1 MPIDPVAVAEA
12 ATGSR
17 VSAARVTSRVS
28 IEYDPFLAGRTVER
42 VAGVAEAP
50 GRALVAWS
58 AVVKRTSG
66 VDLRPARRELAAY
79 REGIAAARPAV
90 GLRAPALLRWDDGP
104 NDVELWLE
112 DVPDEHHGRWPV
124 ARFAVAA
131 AHIGTWDVR
140 AAERGMPAAFDAEDA
155 WAERHGQP
163 HRVGEAL
170 AQLAAYAGEPGAE
183 EIAVALAD
191 AGFDR
196 TRALIGSTQ
205 RRIDDLARYP
215 RTPLHHDL
223 VRTNLFAVG
232 ATTTV
237 AIDWENV
244 GRGPLGVDL
253 APLVIGS
260 VRRGEASADD
270 LTSIEASVL
279 QAYLRALHGGGIDRD
294 AEVRTAYRLAVA
306 LRWHHVLGAIGAW
319 LGRDAGRLRGSL
331 PGEPR
336 AEALRQITVLA
347 GHILDAGDGL
357 P

>member
-17 VSAARVTSRVS
+17 VSAARLTSRVP
-28 IEYDPFLAGRTVER
+28 IEYDPFLPGRTVER
-42 VAGVAEAP
+42 VAGVAD
-50 GRALVAWS
+50 GLGGSVVDWS

-79 REGIAAARPAV
+79 REGIAVARPAG
-90 GLRAPALLRWDDGP
+90 GLRAPALLGWAAGP
-104 NDVELWLE
+104 NNVELWLE
-112 DVPDEHHGRWPV
+112 DIADEYDGRWPV

-131 AHIGTWDVR
+131 AHIGAWDVQ
-140 AAERGMPAAFDAEDA
+140 AAARGMPPAFDAEDA

-163 HRVGEAL
+163 HRVSEAL

-183 EIAVALAD
+183 EVAVALAD
-191 AGFDR
+191 PGFDR
-196 TRALIGSTQ
+196 THALIRSTQ
-205 RRIDDLARYP
+205 RRIDDLATYP
-215 RTPLHHDL
+215 QTPLHHDL
-223 VRTNLFAVG
+223 VRSNLFALD

-270 LTSIEASVL
+270 LTGIEASVL
-279 QAYLRALHGGGIDRD
+279 EAYLRALRGAIDRD

-306 LRWHHVLGAIGAW
+306 LRWHHILGAIGAW
-319 LGRDAGRLRGSL
+319 LGHDAGRLRGSR
-331 PGEPR
+331 PDEPR
-336 AEALRQITVLA
+336 GEALRQIIVLA
-347 GHILDAGDGL
+347 GHILDAGDAVR
-357 P
+357 